1 MRLDH
6 CLAAL
11 LTCMIPAGSS
21 GAAPEGVEIDL
32 ALDFQAVG
40 ARAEAEQIPILLV
53 VTQEHCPFCH
63 RIKDEILLPM
73 LISGEYD
80 SRVLIRE
87 LLIDPGETTRDF
99 QGRRRDAREFADDYK
114 VWVTPTLLYLGPDGR
129 ELRPRILGINTM
141 EMYGYYVD
149 EGIEESLQRLR
160 SGEAQPY
167 IPTEQ
172 DIGDRPS
179 HWDESLF

>member
-1 MRLDH
+1 MRPAH

-11 LTCMIPAGSS
+11 LTFVIPGGSP
-21 GAAPEGVEIDL
+21 AMKPEGVEIDPAGDL
-32 ALDFQAVG
+32 QAAG
-40 ARAEAEQIPILLV
+40 ARAGARQIPILLV

-63 RIKDEILLPM
+63 RIKEEILRPM
-73 LISGEYD
+73 LISGEYEH
-80 SRVLIRE
+80 RVMIRE

-99 QGRRRDAREFADDYK
+99 QGRQRDAREFADDYK

-149 EGIEESLQRLR
+149 EGIAEALQRLR
-160 SGEAQPY
+160 SGGVY
-167 IPTEQ
+167 IPTEE
-172 DIGDRPS
+172 DIGEWPPQ
-179 HWDESLF
+179 WDESLF